1 MGESIEELHR
11 RALAYVLE
19 RYEIVA
25 AVAKVDLEAVNGV
38 RPESIRYR
46 NRSDIVREFWSMAG
60 AAANFAH
67 HLGLITTEEAG
78 SAITDFLARHPDL
91 VDDLDDSSQPSLP

>member
-1 MGESIEELHR
+1 MGESIGELRR
-11 RALAYVLE
+11 RALEYVLE

-25 AVAKVDLEAVNGV
+25 AVAEVDLEAVNSV

-46 NRSDIVREFWSMAG
+46 NRNDIVREFLSMAG
-60 AAANFAH
+60 AAASFAH

-78 SAITDFLARHPDL
+78 AAETDFFARHPELAADL
-91 VDDLDDSSQPSLP
+91 AD

>member
-1 MGESIEELHR
+1 MCESIEELRR
-11 RALAYVLE
+11 RALEYVLE

-25 AVAKVDLEAVNGV
+25 AVAKVDLDAVNRP

-46 NRSDIVREFWSMAG
+46 NRDEVVREFLSMAG

-78 SAITDFLARHPDL
+78 AAQTDFFARHPELAGDL
-91 VDDLDDSSQPSLP
+91 ED